1 MENITKNYF
10 GVLKYFLEF
19 SSLYLKKN
27 GVLTNIPIKYGLV
40 YFKYK
45 RKALNENMF
54 DKASNVTHH

>member
-19 SSLYLKKN
+19 SSFYLKKN
-27 GVLTNIPIKYGLV
+27 GVLTSIPIKDGLL
-40 YFKYK
+40 YFKYN
-45 RKALNENMF
+45 RKTLNENMF